1 MTHECRE
8 SLLTLRPIQ
17 FGHGARTCLGK
28 NISMMEMC
36 KLIPQLVRKFDFRL
50 ADPDAE
56 LKTYNAWFV
65 KQADLKVTV
74 SERRF

>member
-1 MTHECRE
+1 
-8 SLLTLRPIQ
+8 
-17 FGHGARTCLGK
+17 
-28 NISMMEMC
+28 MMEMC

-50 ADPDAE
+50 ADPNAQ

-74 SERRF
+74 GERKL